1 MFVQYM
7 FSWWEGKNGHLLVI
21 DCHDPICSR
30 VRSWDNCAIILANR
44 CVINEKLSSEDY
56 RKFFEVSGIDGPE
69 PRVEF
74 KGNIVSQDIITD
86 YKIGEGKLI
95 YLITKVI
102 GRVKV
107 TD

>member
-1 MFVQYM
+1 MFVQYR

-21 DCHDPICSR
+21 ECHDPICSR
-30 VRSWDNCAIILANR
+30 VRCWDNYAIILANR
-44 CVINEKLSSEDY
+44 CVINEKLSSKDY

-74 KGNIVSQDIITD
+74 KGNIVSQDVVTD
-86 YKIGEGKLI
+86 YMIGEDKLI
-95 YLITKVI
+95 YLVTKVI
-102 GRVKV
+102 GREKV